1 MTSAI
6 VVDAWTLAFHRGGK
20 MFGRGE
26 LEPTRPADDDNCLE
40 ENGALWL
47 GFMLARFRAFEERRR
62 VRRLLDL
69 PDED

>member
-1 MTSAI
+1 
-6 VVDAWTLAFHRGGK
+6 